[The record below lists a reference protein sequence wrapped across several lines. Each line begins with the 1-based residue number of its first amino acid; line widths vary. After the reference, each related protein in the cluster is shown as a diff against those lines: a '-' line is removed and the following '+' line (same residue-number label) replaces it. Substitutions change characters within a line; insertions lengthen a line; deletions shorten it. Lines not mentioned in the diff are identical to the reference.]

1 MPEPDAAHPDSGSDR
16 PAAGAL
22 GLRPDWWLVIASSLE
37 YLAISI
43 STQAS
48 NQLWLDR
55 FGGDYAA
62 QARVMGRLSSG
73 AAVLGLF
80 LRPLVAQSSDIFG
93 RKPLLLLAYGLQ
105 TLLKGGIAAAPEQLR
120 LPLLALSQ
128 YLLGFVTWESS
139 MFTISAAIGDM
150 LSEADPT
157 RLGVM
162 LARQQTMWQVV
173 TIVGPLCGGWLAA
186 ASGGPRLPLAVTTA
200 VFGVT
205 TAVVALCV
213 PETLAPEKRSSKFT
227 LQQSSPLSSLQLFRR
242 GPGLACAVLL
252 QTIDFWSDENVLWD
266 VQTVHQV
273 QVTGWDTSRRG
284 VFESATSLINLPSY
298 TIASTVMEKIGNV
311 RAIQLGTA
319 ANIVFYAI
327 FGRASRGWHLYAA
340 WVWYTISICG
350 RCALPPN
357 PVHRLLSGLRVR
369 CWQLCDLGAVRDDDD
384 RGEQGGPRPRG
395 AAGWAQQPRRHLPW

>member
-150 LSEADPT
+150 LSEADSRTEAGSIRAWAKPFNRNIRQKPSDKVCDGNSN
-157 RLGVM
+157 RL
-162 LARQQTMWQVV
+162 R
-173 TIVGPLCGGWLAA
+173 
-186 ASGGPRLPLAVTTA
+186 
-200 VFGVT
+200 
-205 TAVVALCV
+205 
-213 PETLAPEKRSSKFT
+213 
-227 LQQSSPLSSLQLFRR
+227 
-242 GPGLACAVLL
+242 
-252 QTIDFWSDENVLWD
+252 
-266 VQTVHQV
+266 
-273 QVTGWDTSRRG
+273 
-284 VFESATSLINLPSY
+284 
-298 TIASTVMEKIGNV
+298 
-311 RAIQLGTA
+311 
-319 ANIVFYAI
+319 NILRYI
-327 FGRASRGWHLYAA
+327 KMHLTYKTHY
-340 WVWYTISICG
+340 VI
-350 RCALPPN
+350 
-357 PVHRLLSGLRVR
+357 
-369 CWQLCDLGAVRDDDD
+369 
-384 RGEQGGPRPRG
+384 
-395 AAGWAQQPRRHLPW
+395 

>member
-173 TIVGPLCGGWLAA
+173 TIVGPL
-186 ASGGPRLPLAVTTA
+186 
-200 VFGVT
+200 
-205 TAVVALCV
+205 
-213 PETLAPEKRSSKFT
+213 
-227 LQQSSPLSSLQLFRR
+227 
-242 GPGLACAVLL
+242 
-252 QTIDFWSDENVLWD
+252 
-266 VQTVHQV
+266 
-273 QVTGWDTSRRG
+273 
-284 VFESATSLINLPSY
+284 
-298 TIASTVMEKIGNV
+298 
-311 RAIQLGTA
+311 
-319 ANIVFYAI
+319 
-327 FGRASRGWHLYAA
+327 
-340 WVWYTISICG
+340 
-350 RCALPPN
+350 
-357 PVHRLLSGLRVR
+357 
-369 CWQLCDLGAVRDDDD
+369 
-384 RGEQGGPRPRG
+384 
-395 AAGWAQQPRRHLPW
+395 